1 MRPIFNVPGEGA
13 FALIMGIISG
23 YPVGAKIV
31 ANLKEQHL
39 CSDIE
44 AERLIAFTNNSGPLF
59 IIGTVG
65 VSMFSSVSLGMLLF
79 LSSLFSCQQKGDF
92 ESMNVEDFDTL
103 IQDEG
108 MQRLDVR
115 TLAEYSEGHI
125 AKTININVMDDS
137 FSSMADSLLQKDR
150 PVAVYCRSG
159 KRSKKAAAILSKKGY
174 KVFELD
180 KGFNSWQEA
189 GKEIEK

>member
-1 MRPIFNVPGEGA
+1 
-13 FALIMGIISG
+13 
-23 YPVGAKIV
+23 
-31 ANLKEQHL
+31 
-39 CSDIE
+39 
-44 AERLIAFTNNSGPLF
+44 
-59 IIGTVG
+59 
-65 VSMFSSVSLGMLLF
+65 
-79 LSSLFSCQQKGDF
+79 
-92 ESMNVEDFDTL
+92 MNVKDFDTL

-108 MQRLDVR
+108 IQRLDVR